1 MSSTTKPRLIV
12 GIGELLWDL
21 LPAGQQLGGAPANFA
36 VMSAR
41 LGNHAVIASRLG
53 VDPLGEEARRLLAT
67 LPADATQIQ
76 NDIEHPTGTVSVDIV
91 GGQPEYVIHQPVAWD
106 FLAFTPEWRELASRA
121 DAVCFGSLA
130 QRSKTSCDTIHAFL
144 AATFPECVRVFDVNL
159 RKPFYSA
166 EVLERSLQ
174 SATILK
180 LNDAEVP
187 EVVGLLGL
195 GSYPRHPHNT
205 EPDQAQLLEAAH
217 NLLSS
222 FPLQLIC
229 ITLGGYGSLLV
240 SRDGFDRHH
249 GFPTKV
255 ADTVGAGDAFTAAMV
270 SAYLQ
275 QAPLRVLNEAG
286 NRWGSWVASQ
296 KGAMPVLP
304 DAVRESIAAEVRRVA
319 RDASSGPV

>member
-1 MSSTTKPRLIV
+1 MAKKP
-12 GIGELLWDL
+12 GTCSQ
-21 LPAGQQLGGAPANFA
+21 P
-36 VMSAR
+36 
-41 LGNHAVIASRLG
+41 
-53 VDPLGEEARRLLAT
+53 

-76 NDIEHPTGTVSVDIV
+76 SDIEHPTGTVSVDII
-91 GGQPEYVIHQPVAWD
+91 GGQPEYIIHQPVAWD
-106 FLAFTPEWRELASRA
+106 FLEFSPEWQALAPRA

-144 AATFPECVRVFDVNL
+144 AATYPECVRVFDVNL

-166 EVLERSLQ
+166 EVLDRSLQ

-195 GSYPRHPHNT
+195 GSYPRQPDNA
-205 EPDQAQLLEAAH
+205 EPDQAHLLEAAH
-217 NLLSS
+217 ALLST

-229 ITLGGYGSLLV
+229 ITMGGYGSLLV
-240 SRDGFDRHH
+240 SRDAFDRHH
-249 GFPTKV
+249 GFPTKI

-270 SAYLQ
+270 DAYLQ

-304 DAVRESIAAEVRRVA
+304 DSVRASIAADVQRVA
-319 RDASSGPV
+319 RDADPA